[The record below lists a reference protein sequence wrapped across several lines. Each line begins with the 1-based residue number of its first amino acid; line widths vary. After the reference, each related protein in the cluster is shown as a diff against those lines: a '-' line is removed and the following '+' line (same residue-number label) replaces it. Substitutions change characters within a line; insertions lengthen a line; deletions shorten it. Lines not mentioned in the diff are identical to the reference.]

1 MEVILDIL
9 VLLSLILS
17 LFLSIYS
24 IRSLVFFHIARMAA
38 RKNESL
44 SHNNYFCNSKCEST
58 IGSNIINSPFVSI
71 LVAAHNEE
79 LVLDRLMISCASLTY
94 NPHEFE
100 IIVVDDASD
109 DDTYHIL
116 KKWTQKIPNLK
127 VLRRIVRTGWKG
139 GALNLAL
146 RNTNSN
152 SSFVFV
158 VDADN
163 ILVSDILERFVSS
176 FLNSYSIHGNC
187 VDVIQGH
194 PIRRVYSNMS
204 NNDYNLN
211 KDNSNNC
218 SLNWVAKGIDFRL
231 AQRNMVEF
239 LAKDHMSIPVQI
251 IGSLFMIRSEVI
263 KSLGFSNDISE
274 DWDLT
279 LNIYLSSYSK
289 NKKSKK
295 KKKNV
300 IIFNSSLISYSEVTT
315 NLTSYLRQRMRVS
328 EGHTRGFR
336 RRFVT
341 ILSSNTLPFIDK
353 IELLFLGLHYIKF
366 IPLLALI
373 IIDSST
379 VLMSMPINLFYIT
392 SDHLVK
398 LSLLIQAAN
407 LFITIEIICMSI
419 PLCLNTRNY
428 DAKDILYLLFLN
440 LLTVPFLVLGCLRG
454 MIKNKGIFYR
464 TKRNS

>member
-1 MEVILDIL
+1 
-9 VLLSLILS
+9 
-17 LFLSIYS
+17 
-24 IRSLVFFHIARMAA
+24 
-38 RKNESL
+38 
-44 SHNNYFCNSKCEST
+44 
-58 IGSNIINSPFVSI
+58 
-71 LVAAHNEE
+71 
-79 LVLDRLMISCASLTY
+79 
-94 NPHEFE
+94 
-100 IIVVDDASD
+100 
-109 DDTYHIL
+109 
-116 KKWTQKIPNLK
+116 
-127 VLRRIVRTGWKG
+127 
-139 GALNLAL
+139 
-146 RNTNSN
+146 
-152 SSFVFV
+152 
-158 VDADN
+158 
-163 ILVSDILERFVSS
+163 
-176 FLNSYSIHGNC
+176 
-187 VDVIQGH
+187 
-194 PIRRVYSNMS
+194 
-204 NNDYNLN
+204 
-211 KDNSNNC
+211 
-218 SLNWVAKGIDFRL
+218 
-231 AQRNMVEF
+231 
-239 LAKDHMSIPVQI
+239 
-251 IGSLFMIRSEVI
+251 
-263 KSLGFSNDISE
+263 
-274 DWDLT
+274 
-279 LNIYLSSYSK
+279 
-289 NKKSKK
+289 
-295 KKKNV
+295 
-300 IIFNSSLISYSEVTT
+300 
-315 NLTSYLRQRMRVS
+315 MRVS

>member
-1 MEVILDIL
+1 MATRTSSHYLVWICFQISSREKTPRTNTERKLQRYSMHQYVVI
-9 VLLSLILS
+9 
-17 LFLSIYS
+17 
-24 IRSLVFFHIARMAA
+24 
-38 RKNESL
+38 E
-44 SHNNYFCNSKCEST
+44 
-58 IGSNIINSPFVSI
+58 G
-71 LVAAHNEE
+71 
-79 LVLDRLMISCASLTY
+79 
-94 NPHEFE
+94 
-100 IIVVDDASD
+100 
-109 DDTYHIL
+109 
-116 KKWTQKIPNLK
+116 
-127 VLRRIVRTGWKG
+127 
-139 GALNLAL
+139 
-146 RNTNSN
+146 
-152 SSFVFV
+152 
-158 VDADN
+158 
-163 ILVSDILERFVSS
+163 
-176 FLNSYSIHGNC
+176 
-187 VDVIQGH
+187 
-194 PIRRVYSNMS
+194 
-204 NNDYNLN
+204 
-211 KDNSNNC
+211 
-218 SLNWVAKGIDFRL
+218 
-231 AQRNMVEF
+231 
-239 LAKDHMSIPVQI
+239 
-251 IGSLFMIRSEVI
+251 
-263 KSLGFSNDISE
+263 
-274 DWDLT
+274 
-279 LNIYLSSYSK
+279 
-289 NKKSKK
+289 
-295 KKKNV
+295 
-300 IIFNSSLISYSEVTT
+300 FNSSLISYSEVTT

-341 ILSSNTLPFIDK
+341 ILSSNTLPFVDK